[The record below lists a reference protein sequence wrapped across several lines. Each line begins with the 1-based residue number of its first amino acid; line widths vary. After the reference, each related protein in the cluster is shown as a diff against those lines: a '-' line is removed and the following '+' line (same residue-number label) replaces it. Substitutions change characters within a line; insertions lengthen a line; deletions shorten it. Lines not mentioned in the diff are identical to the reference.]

1 MDPTNSIREELPD
14 PNNIIID
21 AEIWMHDS
29 HELNDLARTIVNRHA
44 RFAWMVVDARLTEH
58 DQILID
64 KK

>member
-1 MDPTNSIREELPD
+1 LPD

-44 RFAWMVVDARLTEH
+44 RFAWMVVDAWLTEH